1 MLALFHLIILP
12 HIRINLK
19 KENLEIMN
27 QYRDLLNNKY
37 NSFIFSKHFI
47 IIIGVVKA
55 IIILRLVCNLKRK
68 GLYKILNQ
76 AK

>member
-37 NSFIFSKHFI
+37 NSFIFSK
-47 IIIGVVKA
+47 
-55 IIILRLVCNLKRK
+55 
-68 GLYKILNQ
+68 
-76 AK
+76 